1 MDGYP
6 RTFNDARECF
16 LHKPDRF
23 DENGD
28 KIEDE
33 EEDPD
38 APKSW
43 AGYVVSED
51 IVPHSCIVLEGSDQ
65 ELVKR
70 VNNLPQCELVGTHYN
85 PTDMAR
91 RLQAYRLANNSEVAE
106 PSVQEFFAT
115 NCAMKTCAVACSMD
129 AEKALD
135 TFKIYIERVSCDN
148 TDFCVIERA
157 AFQLHDF

>member
-28 KIEDE
+28 KIEED
-33 EEDPD
+33 EEDPE
-38 APKSW
+38 AEKNWS
-43 AGYVVSED
+43 GYVVSED
-51 IVPHSCIVLEGSDQ
+51 IVPHSCIELNGSDQ
-65 ELVKR
+65 ELIKR

-85 PTDMAR
+85 PVDMAR

-106 PSVQEFFAT
+106 PSV
-115 NCAMKTCAVACSMD
+115 
-129 AEKALD
+129 
-135 TFKIYIERVSCDN
+135 
-148 TDFCVIERA
+148 
-157 AFQLHDF
+157 